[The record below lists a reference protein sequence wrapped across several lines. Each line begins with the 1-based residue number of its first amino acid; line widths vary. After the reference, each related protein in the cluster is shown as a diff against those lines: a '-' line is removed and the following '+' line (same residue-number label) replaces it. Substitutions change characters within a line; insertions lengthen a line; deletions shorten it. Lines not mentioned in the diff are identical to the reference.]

1 MGTSEILTL
10 QEFNSLVRE
19 LIETE
24 LDGTYRVKAELSEM
38 HMSPKGHCFIELIQ
52 KSERSNTPVAKARGV
67 IMAGTFQLLK
77 LDFEQT
83 TGQAFCAGLQVLLE
97 VRPSFSEIYG
107 YSLVVTDIDSTYT
120 MGDMAR
126 KRREILERLEREGVL
141 GLNKQLPLPRLLQRI
156 AVVSS
161 PTAAGY
167 GDFCHHMDENTGG
180 FRFVLKLFPAVMQ
193 GEETE
198 RSIIRALDAIMQDA
212 ETWDA
217 VAIIRGGGA
226 VSDLNGFETYA
237 LANHCAQ
244 YPVPIIT
251 GIGHE
256 RDTTVIDEVANV
268 RLKTPTAVADF
279 LIARMEDNAQ
289 QLALLYGRIKDA
301 VTLQVEAEKRRIHG
315 HATFLQQFSKGFHKR
330 HALLLDNLF
339 DSIVRS
345 IRHRTEMGRMN
356 LAYTERRLREGAAK
370 SLANAAQRLRI
381 TEQAVDMND
390 PKRILKLGYSITL
403 KDGKAVRRA
412 TDVKTGDV
420 VRTRL
425 HEGEIESTVN

>member
-1 MGTSEILTL
+1 
-10 QEFNSLVRE
+10 
-19 LIETE
+19 
-24 LDGTYRVKAELSEM
+24 
-38 HMSPKGHCFIELIQ
+38 
-52 KSERSNTPVAKARGV
+52 
-67 IMAGTFQLLK
+67 
-77 LDFEQT
+77 
-83 TGQAFCAGLQVLLE
+83 
-97 VRPSFSEIYG
+97 
-107 YSLVVTDIDSTYT
+107 

-126 KRREILERLEREGVL
+126 KRKEILERLEREGVL
-141 GLNKQLPLPRLLQRI
+141 ELNKQLPLPRLLQRI

-167 GDFCHHMDENTGG
+167 GDFCHHLDENTEG

-198 RSIIRALDAIMQDA
+198 RSIIRALDDIMQDA

-268 RLKTPTAVADF
+268 HLKTPTAVADF
-279 LIARMEDNAQ
+279 LIARMEDNVQ
-289 QLALLYGRIKDA
+289 QLSLLYGRIKDA

-315 HATFLQQFSKGFHKR
+315 HATFLQQFFKSFHKR

-339 DSIVRS
+339 GSIVRS

-356 LAYTERRLREGAAK
+356 LAYSERCLKEGAAK

-381 TEQAVDMND
+381 AEQAVDMND

-403 KDGKAVRRA
+403 KDGKVVRRA

-420 VRTRL
+420 VKTRL